1 MQANIISRRRR
12 AFSLVE
18 LVIVIVILGIIGA
31 IAVPRMSA
39 GASGAGESAFV
50 TDIAALRNA
59 IELYRAEHG
68 GTLPT
73 EADIVDQL
81 TLYSNAAGATSATPS
96 ATHIY
101 GPYLHAIPT
110 LKVGSTN
117 RGKNGIDGDGSGAD
131 TGWIYNE
138 TTGNITANSTD
149 VSSDGVTTYDEF

>member
-1 MQANIISRRRR
+1 MNRITAQRRK

-50 TDIAALRNA
+50 TDLAALSNA
-59 IELYRAEHG
+59 IELYGAEHA
-68 GTLPT
+68 GTYPT

-81 TLYSNAAGATSATPS
+81 TQYTNAAGATSATPT

-110 LKVGSTN
+110 LKVSSN
-117 RGKNGIDGDGSGAD
+117 RGKNGIDGDGSGAT
-131 TGWIYNE
+131 TGWVYDE
-138 TTGNITANSTD
+138 TTGGIVANSSE
-149 VSSDGVTTYDEF
+149 VSSDGATQFDEF

>member
-1 MQANIISRRRR
+1 MNRITAQRRK

-50 TDIAALRNA
+50 TDLAALRNA
-59 IELYRAEHG
+59 IELYAAEHA
-68 GTLPT
+68 GTYPT
-73 EADIVDQL
+73 EAAIVNQL
-81 TLYSNAAGATSATPS
+81 TQYTNAAGAASATPS

-110 LKVGSTN
+110 LKVSSN
-117 RGKNGIDGDGSGAD
+117 RGKNGIDGDGSGAT
-131 TGWIYNE
+131 TGWVYDE
-138 TTGNITANSTD
+138 TTGSIVANSAE
-149 VSSDGVTTYDEF
+149 VSSDGATQFNEF